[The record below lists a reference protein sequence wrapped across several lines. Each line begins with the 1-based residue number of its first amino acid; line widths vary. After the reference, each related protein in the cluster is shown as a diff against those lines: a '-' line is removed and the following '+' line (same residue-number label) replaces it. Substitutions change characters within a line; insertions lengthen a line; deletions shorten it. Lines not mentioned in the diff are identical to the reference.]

1 VNGEQT
7 IRKKQ
12 NVGLELKKEKV
23 EHTKKKGGQFIT
35 HSPNEI
41 ASKLQSATPRKENTH
56 TPFSKTYKKSLEPF
70 SKKYIPDN
78 PLAKKTRGEKS
89 STKPSQVAQLEESRI
104 VLMDIDPY
112 SLHAYWEITNIDKK
126 KVLKQFDESSKPP
139 RQIIRVYD
147 VTYIH
152 FDGKNAHSYFDI
164 EINRNR
170 GNWYIDLWSFH
181 KSLYAE
187 IGMKSSLGDFHPIAR
202 SNFIDTPRACQS
214 SSDEERWM
222 RVSGNYEEIS
232 MLPAKPRKGK
242 NKPEETSSISS
253 PMKEVESEDTY
264 PSAEKE
270 PLMEKT
276 FLKKYSIPTP
286 QQSHKEA
293 IEPERGLIKAQANG
307 SYEKKAPK
315 ADIKD
320 STPKNDVQDHNSK
333 LQFISSRKTVK
344 TETPLS
350 KSPHHERVASSKEDF
365 RKRLFPEIDTH
376 YGSDIRWEE
385 ELKGK
390 KKK

>member
-1 VNGEQT
+1 MNGKQT
-7 IRKKQ
+7 TRKKQ

-23 EHTKKKGGQFIT
+23 EHTKKKGGQFKT
-35 HSPNEI
+35 HFPNEI
-41 ASKLQSATPRKENTH
+41 ASKLQSAAPKKENTY
-56 TPFSKTYKKSLEPF
+56 TPFPKTHKKSLEPF

-78 PLAKKTRGEKS
+78 PLAKKTRGAKS
-89 STKPSQVAQLEESRI
+89 STKPNQVVQLEESRI

-126 KVLKQFDESSKPP
+126 RILKQFDESSKPP

-170 GNWYIDLWSFH
+170 GNWYIDLWSSH

-187 IGMKSSLGDFHPIAR
+187 IGMKSYLGDFHPIAR
-202 SNFIDTPRACQS
+202 SNFIDTPRAYQS

-222 RVSGNYEEIS
+222 RVSENYEEIS
-232 MLPAKPRKGK
+232 TLPAKPRKEK
-242 NKPEETSSISS
+242 NKPERTSSIPS
-253 PMKEVESEDTY
+253 PMKKVESDDTY

-270 PLMEKT
+270 
-276 FLKKYSIPTP
+276 YSIPTP
-286 QQSHKEA
+286 QQSYKEGT
-293 IEPERGLIKAQANG
+293 EPERELTKTQANDSYAKKATKANIKAR
-307 SYEKKAPK
+307 
-315 ADIKD
+315 
-320 STPKNDVQDHNSK
+320 TPKNDVQDHHSK
-333 LQFISSRKTVK
+333 LQFTSSRKAVK

-350 KSPHHERVASSKEDF
+350 KNPHHERVASSKEDF

-376 YGSDIRWEE
+376 YGSDIRWEK

-390 KKK
+390 K

>member
-1 VNGEQT
+1 VNGEQI

-12 NVGLELKKEKV
+12 GVGLELTKDKV
-23 EHTKKKGGQFIT
+23 EHIKKKGGRFKT
-35 HSPNEI
+35 HFPNEI
-41 ASKLQSATPRKENTH
+41 SSRLQSAAPEKETTN
-56 TPFSKTYKKSLEPF
+56 TPFPKTHKKSLEPF
-70 SKKYIPDN
+70 RKKYTPDN
-78 PLAKKTRGEKS
+78 PLAKKTIS
-89 STKPSQVAQLEESRI
+89 STKPNQVVQSEESRI

-126 KVLKQFDESSKPP
+126 RVLKQFDESSKPP

-170 GNWYIDLWSFH
+170 GNWYIDLWSSH
-181 KSLYAE
+181 KSLCAE

-202 SNFIDTPRACQS
+202 SNFIDTPRAYQS

-232 MLPAKPRKGK
+232 MLPAKPRKEK
-242 NKPEETSSISS
+242 NKTAETSSIPP
-253 PMKEVESEDTY
+253 PMKEIELKDAY

-286 QQSHKEA
+286 QQSYNEG
-293 IEPERGLIKAQANG
+293 IEPEKGSIKAQANG
-307 SYEKKAPK
+307 SYEKKATTANIK
-315 ADIKD
+315 A
-320 STPKNDVQDHNSK
+320 SAPKNDVQKHHSK
-333 LQFISSRKTVK
+333 LQSTSSRKVVK
-344 TETPLS
+344 TKTLLS
-350 KSPHHERVASSKEDF
+350 KGPHHERVSSSKEDF

-376 YGSDIRWEE
+376 YGSDIRWEK

-390 KKK
+390 K

>member
-1 VNGEQT
+1 MNGEQI

-12 NVGLELKKEKV
+12 GVGLELKKDKV
-23 EHTKKKGGQFIT
+23 EHIKKKGGQFKT
-35 HSPNEI
+35 HFPNEI
-41 ASKLQSATPRKENTH
+41 ASKLPGAAPAKENTY
-56 TPFSKTYKKSLEPF
+56 TPFPKTHKKSLEPF

-78 PLAKKTRGEKS
+78 PLAKKTIGAKS
-89 STKPSQVAQLEESRI
+89 STKPNQVVQPEKSRI

-126 KVLKQFDESSKPP
+126 RVLKQFDESSKTP

-170 GNWYIDLWSFH
+170 GNWYIDLWSSH
-181 KSLYAE
+181 KSLCAE

-202 SNFIDTPRACQS
+202 SNFIDTPRAYQS

-242 NKPEETSSISS
+242 NKPEETSSI
-253 PMKEVESEDTY
+253 PPPTRKIELKDTY

-270 PLMEKT
+270 SLMGKM
-276 FLKKYSIPTP
+276 FLKKHSIPTP
-286 QQSHKEA
+286 QQTYKEG
-293 IEPERGLIKAQANG
+293 IEPERELIKVQANS
-307 SYEKKAPK
+307 SYEKKATTANIK
-315 ADIKD
+315 A
-320 STPKNDVQDHNSK
+320 SAPKNDVQNHHSK
-333 LQFISSRKTVK
+333 LQFTSSRKAVK
-344 TETPLS
+344 TKTPLS
-350 KSPHHERVASSKEDF
+350 KNLHHEKVASSKEDF

-376 YGSDIRWEE
+376 YGSDIRWEK

-390 KKK
+390 K